1 MALTTLLLYVV
12 ACFSVTVLPGPTML
26 LALTHGATGRRSVV
40 AAGIIGAALSDVLLI
55 TAVSV
60 GLGAMLIAS
69 ETLFRLVKWIGVV
82 YLVWL
87 AMQLWRSTPGPLDIA
102 EGAPPGGSRPQVGR
116 AFRRSLFVA
125 LSNPKGLLFFS
136 AFLPQFIDTAA
147 PLVPQ
152 YALLAAC
159 TAVLDA
165 LVMACYAAG
174 GAHAVRFFTAR
185 AMRRLNRGCAAVLAS
200 FAALLALYRRA

>member
-1 MALTTLLLYVV
+1 MSLTVLLLYGV

-26 LALTHGATGRRSVV
+26 LALANGTTGRRSVI
-40 AAGIIGAALSDVLLI
+40 AAGILGAALSDVLLI
-55 TAVSV
+55 TAVSL
-60 GLGAMLIAS
+60 GLGAMLTAS
-69 ETLFRLVKWIGVV
+69 ETIFRVVKWVGVA
-82 YLVWL
+82 YLCWL
-87 AMQLWRSTPGPLDIA
+87 AMQLWRSGPVPLVIAGDTPPR
-102 EGAPPGGSRPQVGR
+102 GSRHEVGR

-136 AFLPQFIDTAA
+136 AFVPQFIDTAA

-165 LVMACYAAG
+165 LAMVCYAAG
-174 GAHAVRFFTAR
+174 GAHAVRFLTAN
-185 AMRRLNRGCAAVLAS
+185 AMRRLNRGCAAVLGS